1 MILENST
8 QYALFRLLP
17 SWQRDLNNSAYI
29 DTVLSAQCSV
39 IFQNDCI
46 PHNLLIAKL
55 EVYCL
60 DKTNFNLLIDYLGNP
75 NKEHKYAL
83 VSVTSGT

>member
-29 DTVLSAQCSV
+29 DTVLSASV
-39 IFQNDCI
+39 LSDFSKAYDCI

-60 DKTNFNLLIDYLGNP
+60 DKTNFNLLIDYLGNR
-75 NKEHKYAL
+75 NKGFK
-83 VSVTSGT
+83 VSITTF